1 MYKFAE
7 TKTSFLPLI
16 FSGDAYH
23 ITAPS
28 EGGHGAY
35 LAMKNALKDANLN
48 PEDVNYINA
57 HATSTPLGMRQ
68 RHLSA
73 VSVVFPLEN
82 ILFVAHSFS

>member
-1 MYKFAE
+1 
-7 TKTSFLPLI
+7 
-16 FSGDAYH
+16 
-23 ITAPS
+23 
-28 EGGHGAY
+28 
-35 LAMKNALKDANLN
+35 MKNALKDANLN

-82 ILFVAHSFS
+82 TLFVAQSFSW